1 MEMMDRINTYWSRR
15 ADEFSDARRL
25 DLDGPLRGIWTMLIR
40 EHLPQ
45 KRPLRALDLG
55 TGAGFFAFMLADLG
69 CEVTGIDYSEDMVEH
84 ARQNARELGYSGI
97 SFLQMDAQQMTFDDG
112 SFDFIFT
119 RNVTWTLPDP
129 ARAYTEMCR
138 VLAPG
143 GRLLNGDANY
153 GAQFREADRTGET
166 QRQYRELL
174 ESEYQYPATGL
185 SMIRERNDIADKLY
199 ISDCRR
205 PQWDVDALLK
215 NGMSRISIDMEAADL
230 VYPEKGGRKVH
241 SDYTNRFF
249 LISATKPER

>member
-25 DLDGPLRGIWTMLIR
+25 DLDGPLRGIWTMIIR

-55 TGAGFFAFMLADLG
+55 TGAGVFAFMLADLG
-69 CEVTGIDYSEDMVEH
+69 CEVTGIDYSNDMIAH
-84 ARQNARELGYSGI
+84 ARQNARDLGYTGI
-97 SFLQMDAQQMTFDDG
+97 AFLQMDAQQMTFDDG

-129 ARAYTEMCR
+129 ARAYAEMCR

-143 GRLLNGDANY
+143 GVLLNGDANY

-166 QRQYRELL
+166 ERQYREQPN
-174 ESEYQYPATGL
+174 SEYRFPAIGL
-185 SMIRERNDIADKLY
+185 AMIHERNAIADELY
-199 ISDCRR
+199 VSDQRR
-205 PQWDVDALLK
+205 PQWDVDLLLR
-215 NGMSRISIDMEAADL
+215 NGMSRISIDMEAANL
-230 VYPEKGGRKVH
+230 VYPEKGGRRVY

-249 LISATKPER
+249 LISAAKPDQ

>member
-15 ADEFSDARRL
+15 AEEFSDARRL
-25 DLDGPLRGIWTMLIR
+25 DLDGPLRDVWTALIR
-40 EHLPQ
+40 EYLPK

-69 CEVTGIDYSEDMVEH
+69 CEVTGVDYSGDMVEQ
-84 ARQNARELGYSGI
+84 ARKNAHELGYNGI
-97 SFLQMDAQQMTFDDG
+97 SFLQMDAQQMTFDD
-112 SFDFIFT
+112 SRFDFIFT

-129 ARAYTEMCR
+129 ARAYAEMCR

-166 QRQYRELL
+166 QRQYREQP
-174 ESEYQYPATGL
+174 ESAYQYPATSL
-185 SMIRERNDIADKLY
+185 SMIRERNDIADTLY

-205 PQWDVDALLK
+205 PQWDVDVLLK

-230 VYPEKGGRKVH
+230 VYPEKCGRRIH
-241 SDYTNRFF
+241 PDYTNRFF
-249 LISATKPER
+249 LISATKPES